1 MKEKKHNT
9 GLNVPDGYFD
19 NFEDRMMLKVMEE
32 SLPKSNGFKVPKGY
46 FEQFNVAPEF
56 TSEPTPQPA
65 VISIFRKK
73 TLLYVSG
80 VAASLLLIISLINT
94 KDDNLSMDSLSAD
107 TVEAYINDGVADID
121 AYDVMALLS
130 EEELE
135 SISIPSEIISEENL
149 EAYLIDNLDETS
161 FLIE

>member
-32 SLPKSNGFKVPKGY
+32 SLPKSNGFKVPEGY
-46 FEQFNVAPEF
+46 FEQFEVSAQLTNEL
-56 TSEPTPQPA
+56 TPQPA

-73 TLLYVSG
+73 TLLYISG

-94 KDDNLSMDSLSAD
+94 KDDNLSMDSLSAES
-107 TVEAYINDGVADID
+107 VEAYINGDIADID
-121 AYDVMALLS
+121 TYDVMAMLN
-130 EEELE
+130 EEDLE
-135 SISIPSEIISEENL
+135 SISLSSEIVSEENL
-149 EAYLIDNLDETS
+149 EAYLIENLDETS
-161 FLIE
+161 LLIE